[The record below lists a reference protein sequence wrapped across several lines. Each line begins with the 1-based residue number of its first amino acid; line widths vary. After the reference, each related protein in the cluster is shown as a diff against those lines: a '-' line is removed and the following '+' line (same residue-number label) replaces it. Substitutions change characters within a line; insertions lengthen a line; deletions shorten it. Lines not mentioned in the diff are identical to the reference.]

1 MSDTDLA
8 KIVTEEV
15 TDQLDANDL
24 LGDGSIEDQL
34 DAGEVGA
41 AVGREFGASFGRR
54 LGEEVGGNVHD
65 ALASSLES
73 DVDREEFGEEVK
85 RAIRDGIQTAFGGM
99 DGRES
104 LVTMLQGLGDEGGI
118 GDQLSEAIPTENDED
133 EAESEADRGITE
145 RVEDAAPDVLES
157 DEDEDEQAGEEEAEE
172 ESEEEEDESPESE
185 GEGEAEA
192 ETEGEGEEETTLEAA
207 DLEGVRRDTLE
218 DLLEVMSYR
227 DLQSVAKDVG
237 VKANLSREEMTDE
250 IVETVA
256 GDESGSEG
264 ESESESGSNSNSN
277 SNSNGEPEAE
287 AE

>member
-15 TDQLDANDL
+15 TDQLDTSDL
-24 LGDGSIEDQL
+24 LGGGSIEDQL
-34 DAGEVGA
+34 DAGEIGA

-65 ALASSLES
+65 ALASSLEN

-85 RAIRDGIQTAFGGM
+85 RAIRDGVRTAFGGM

-104 LVTMLQGLGDEGGI
+104 LVTMLQSIGDEDGI
-118 GDQLSEAIPTENDED
+118 GDQLSEVIPAEGDEG
-133 EAESEADRGITE
+133 EAESESDRGITE
-145 RVEDAAPDVLES
+145 RVDDATPDMLES
-157 DEDEDEQAGEEEAEE
+157 DEGEDEAGEESEDEADESESEGDGEAEGE
-172 ESEEEEDESPESE
+172 EKEEEE
-185 GEGEAEA
+185 
-192 ETEGEGEEETTLEAA
+192 ETALEAA

-237 VKANLSREEMTDE
+237 VKANLSREEMTEE

-256 GDESGSEG
+256 GDES
-264 ESESESGSNSNSN
+264 ESESESDAN

>member
-15 TDQLDANDL
+15 TDQLDASDL
-24 LGDGSIEDQL
+24 LGGGSIEDQL
-34 DAGEVGA
+34 DAGEIGA

-65 ALASSLES
+65 ALASSLE
-73 DVDREEFGEEVK
+73 DDADREAFGEEVK
-85 RAIRDGIQTAFGGM
+85 RAIRDGVRTAFGGM

-104 LVTMLQGLGDEGGI
+104 LVTMLQSIGDEDGI
-118 GDQLSEAIPTENDED
+118 GDQLSEAIPAQGDEG
-133 EAESEADRGITE
+133 EAESESDRGITE
-145 RVEDAAPDVLES
+145 RVDDATPDMLES
-157 DEDEDEQAGEEEAEE
+157 DEGEDEADESESEDEADESESEGDGEAEGEEK
-172 ESEEEEDESPESE
+172 EEEE
-185 GEGEAEA
+185 
-192 ETEGEGEEETTLEAA
+192 EETALEAA

-237 VKANLSREEMTDE
+237 VKANLSREEMTEE

-256 GDESGSEG
+256 GDES
-264 ESESESGSNSNSN
+264 ESESESDAN

>member
-15 TDQLDANDL
+15 TDQLDASDL

-65 ALASSLES
+65 AFASSLEN

-118 GDQLSEAIPTENDED
+118 GDQLSEAIPTESDEG
-133 EAESEADRGITE
+133 EAESESDRGITE
-145 RVEDAAPDVLES
+145 RVEDATTDVLES
-157 DEDEDEQAGEEEAEE
+157 DEDEDEEAGAEEAGEEREE
-172 ESEEEEDESPESE
+172 EDGQEEDESPESE

-192 ETEGEGEEETTLEAA
+192 ETEGEEEEETTLEAA

-256 GDESGSEG
+256 GDES
-264 ESESESGSNSNSN
+264 ESESDAN

>member
-1 MSDTDLA
+1 MTDTDLA

-15 TDQLDANDL
+15 TDQLDASDL

-65 ALASSLES
+65 AFASSLEN

-118 GDQLSEAIPTENDED
+118 GDQLSEAIPTESDEG
-133 EAESEADRGITE
+133 EAESESDRGITE
-145 RVEDAAPDVLES
+145 RVEDATTDVLES
-157 DEDEDEQAGEEEAEE
+157 DEDEDEEAGAEEAGEEREE
-172 ESEEEEDESPESE
+172 EDGQEEDESPESE

-192 ETEGEGEEETTLEAA
+192 ETEGEEEEETTLEAA

-256 GDESGSEG
+256 GDES
-264 ESESESGSNSNSN
+264 ESESDAN